1 MGTNLIL
8 DKLPEGLT
16 IGGQMYSI
24 RTDFR
29 TAMLFEL
36 MTEDRN
42 LTNSQKLE
50 TTIKLFFP
58 YEKPPLT
65 DETIDQIL
73 WFYACGKETKKR
85 DEEDPAEGP
94 AESTQ
99 AVYSFEHDAGYIYA
113 AFLEQ
118 YGIDLT
124 EAQLHWWKF
133 KALFQALNDQVMIS
147 KIIGYR
153 SMDMS
158 QKMTQKEREFYRKM
172 QKVYALPL
180 PKDEQE
186 KLDEVTKALMEGR
199 PVTELLRY

>member
-16 IGGQMYSI
+16 IGGQMYPI

-29 TAMLFEL
+29 TAVLFEL
-36 MTEDRN
+36 MSDDRK
-42 LTNSQKLE
+42 LTNRQKLDA
-50 TTIKLFFP
+50 TIKMFFP

-65 DETIDQIL
+65 DETIDQVL
-73 WFYACGKETKKR
+73 WFYACGKETKKH

-94 AESTQ
+94 TESAR

-133 KALFQALNDQVMIS
+133 KALFQALNDQVLFS

-158 QKMTQKEREFYRKM
+158 QKMTTKEREFYSKM
-172 QKVYALPL
+172 QRIYALPL

-186 KLDEVTKALMEGR
+186 KLDEITKALMEGR